1 MSFAARQIKNMEV
14 QKKMNNLNNQQTI
27 EFKDY
32 YLNEFNLWDGE
43 NFITFNIVYL
53 DIGQNTVTVA
63 ITDTGKIVLLDY
75 ELYEDSDGNLYFEYG
90 SQYTKIYL
98 KDFEEI

>member
-1 MSFAARQIKNMEV
+1 
-14 QKKMNNLNNQQTI
+14 MNNANYQISN

-53 DIGQNTVTVA
+53 DLERNTATVA
-63 ITDTGKIVLLDY
+63 VTDMGKIILSEYDLLP
-75 ELYEDSDGNLYFEYG
+75 DSNDNLYFEYG
-90 SQYTKIYL
+90 SLYTKVYL
-98 KDFEEI
+98 KDFEEV